1 MSTAQ
6 IHVELHLSP
15 SALFTRE
22 GWGRKVKKA
31 GGTYS
36 AARGDVTARYV
47 TVPFKSID
55 LICDLVERF
64 GNYRRAYGHKMTFVL
79 RGPGV
84 WRARSNVGHLAEK
97 HNAEDRVAE
106 VIEAQIK
113 IAKGEADAIR
123 ERIRQEKQAEDDR
136 REAERRERAAPWV
149 GIRAALVEGC
159 NALTKDGTTWTAE
172 AVDLFH
178 AVRDLDEEIRKMGI
192 LDLVKKS

>member
-1 MSTAQ
+1 MTTETKAAIS
-6 IHVELHLSP
+6 VELHLSP
-15 SALFTRE
+15 SPAFTAE

-31 GGTYS
+31 GGTYT
-36 AARGDVTARYV
+36 AARGHASARYV
-47 TVPFKSID
+47 TVPAEAIG
-55 LICDLVERF
+55 LIEDLVERF
-64 GNYRRAYGHKMTFVL
+64 GNYRRAYGYKMTFVL

-149 GIRAALVEGC
+149 GIRAAVVAAKNLSINSMIGMQKRAK
-159 NALTKDGTTWTAE
+159 ALA
-172 AVDLFH
+172 
-178 AVRDLDEEIRKMGI
+178 DLDRELEKMGI